1 MIEQSTIIK
10 VDRKVRRGEKPRE
23 GLSVFELGAEEII
36 GRLLLAIVV
45 SGLIG
50 YDREHKNRPAGIK
63 THILVCVGAC
73 ILALVQKEIGYN
85 ALNTAQV
92 YPKLAGVVRAD
103 DARLIAQ
110 VVSGIGFL
118 GAGTIIVQR
127 QAIRGLTTAASIWA
141 VACLGIAVGMGDYVI
156 AISGTVVVFGVLV
169 FIQKIIRVHAYKKL
183 EIQYKHKL
191 EAKEF
196 IQQYFDEH
204 KIEVTDV
211 NFSVTQNEDSTV
223 YTNIYEI
230 EIPRELS
237 YADIIEDISLNKNIM
252 HIQTV
257 SV

>member
-1 MIEQSTIIK
+1 M
-10 VDRKVRRGEKPRE
+10 
-23 GLSVFELGAEEII
+23 FELGAEEII

-85 ALNTAQV
+85 ALNTAQA

-191 EAKEF
+191 ETKEF

>member
-1 MIEQSTIIK
+1 M
-10 VDRKVRRGEKPRE
+10 
-23 GLSVFELGAEEII
+23 
-36 GRLLLAIVV
+36 LLAIVV

-85 ALNTAQV
+85 ALNTAQA

-191 EAKEF
+191 ETKEF

>member
-1 MIEQSTIIK
+1 M
-10 VDRKVRRGEKPRE
+10 E
-23 GLSVFELGAEEII
+23 GLAVFKLDTVEII
-36 GRLLLAIVV
+36 GRLLLAIFV

-85 ALNTAQV
+85 ALNLAQA

-127 QAIRGLTTAASIWA
+127 KAIRGLTTAASIWA
-141 VACLGIAVGMGDYVI
+141 VACLGLAVGMGDYVI

-169 FIQKIIRVHAYKKL
+169 FIQKIIRVHAYKKI

-191 EAKEF
+191 ETKEF
-196 IQQYFDEH
+196 IQQYFDDH